1 MSKFIIKESQ
11 YQKLLE
17 QGVAMDLDIYSQPM
31 TTASDNGNSD
41 VEDSVDDI
49 ISKMIDGKI
58 KKFFEENVLLNQK
71 FVMDPSISINSYLEN
86 SSKESSSEIKIDKF
100 IRYELGE

>member
-49 ISKMIDGKI
+49 ISKMGELKSMLKSGKVI
-58 KKFFEENVLLNQK
+58 KPESKTEIFRNLDQINQTFSNIKYEE
-71 FVMDPSISINSYLEN
+71 
-86 SSKESSSEIKIDKF
+86 
-100 IRYELGE
+100 

>member
-31 TTASDNGNSD
+31 TTTSDNGNSD
-41 VEDSVDDI
+41 IEGAVDDI
-49 ISKMIDGKI
+49 ISKMNELRSMLKSGKRIQPESKTQIFRNLDQINQTFSNI
-58 KKFFEENVLLNQK
+58 K
-71 FVMDPSISINSYLEN
+71 Y
-86 SSKESSSEIKIDKF
+86 KE
-100 IRYELGE
+100 

>member
-1 MSKFIIKESQ
+1 MTKFIIKESQ

-41 VEDSVDDI
+41 VEDAVDDI
-49 ISKMIDGKI
+49 ISKMGELKSMIKSGKKIQPESKTKIFHSLDQINQTFSNI
-58 KKFFEENVLLNQK
+58 KYEE
-71 FVMDPSISINSYLEN
+71 
-86 SSKESSSEIKIDKF
+86 
-100 IRYELGE
+100 

>member
-41 VEDSVDDI
+41 VEDAVDDI
-49 ISKMIDGKI
+49 VSKMDELRSMLKSGKKI
-58 KKFFEENVLLNQK
+58 KPELKTQIFRNLDQINQTFSNIKYEE
-71 FVMDPSISINSYLEN
+71 
-86 SSKESSSEIKIDKF
+86 
-100 IRYELGE
+100 

>member
-1 MSKFIIKESQ
+1 MTKFIIKESQ

-41 VEDSVDDI
+41 VEDAVDDI
-49 ISKMIDGKI
+49 VSKMDELRSMLKSGKKI
-58 KKFFEENVLLNQK
+58 KPEFKTQIFRNLDQINQTFSNIKYEE
-71 FVMDPSISINSYLEN
+71 
-86 SSKESSSEIKIDKF
+86 
-100 IRYELGE
+100 

>member
-1 MSKFIIKESQ
+1 MTKFIIKESQ

-41 VEDSVDDI
+41 VEGAVDDI
-49 ISKMIDGKI
+49 ISKMDELRSMLKSGKKIHSESKTQIFHDLDQINQTFSNI
-58 KKFFEENVLLNQK
+58 KYEE
-71 FVMDPSISINSYLEN
+71 
-86 SSKESSSEIKIDKF
+86 
-100 IRYELGE
+100 

>member
-17 QGVAMDLDIYSQPM
+17 QGVAMDLDIYSQPT

-41 VEDSVDDI
+41 VEDAVDDI
-49 ISKMIDGKI
+49 VSKMDELRSMLKSGKKI
-58 KKFFEENVLLNQK
+58 KPEFKTQIFRNLDQINQTFSNIKYEE
-71 FVMDPSISINSYLEN
+71 
-86 SSKESSSEIKIDKF
+86 
-100 IRYELGE
+100 

>member
-41 VEDSVDDI
+41 IEDAVDDI
-49 ISKMIDGKI
+49 VSKMDELRSMLKSGKKI
-58 KKFFEENVLLNQK
+58 KPEFKTQIFRNLDQINQTFSNIKYEE
-71 FVMDPSISINSYLEN
+71 
-86 SSKESSSEIKIDKF
+86 
-100 IRYELGE
+100 

>member
-41 VEDSVDDI
+41 VEDAVDDI
-49 ISKMIDGKI
+49 VSKMDELRSMLKSGKKI
-58 KKFFEENVLLNQK
+58 KPELKTQIFRNLDHINQTFSNIKYEE
-71 FVMDPSISINSYLEN
+71 
-86 SSKESSSEIKIDKF
+86 
-100 IRYELGE
+100 

>member
-41 VEDSVDDI
+41 VEGAVDDI
-49 ISKMIDGKI
+49 ISKMDELRSMLKSGKI
-58 KKFFEENVLLNQK
+58 IQPESKTQIFRNLDQINQTFSNIK
-71 FVMDPSISINSYLEN
+71 Y
-86 SSKESSSEIKIDKF
+86 KE
-100 IRYELGE
+100 

>member
-41 VEDSVDDI
+41 VEDAVDDI
-49 ISKMIDGKI
+49 VSKMDELRSMLKSGKKI
-58 KKFFEENVLLNQK
+58 KPEFKTQIFRNLDQINQTFSNIKYEE
-71 FVMDPSISINSYLEN
+71 
-86 SSKESSSEIKIDKF
+86 
-100 IRYELGE
+100 